1 MNLTQGLG
9 SLKQALQRLLASL
22 RRTPMINKEDIRMI
36 KVVVAV
42 LIGFILYLMITSF
55 ESDESKAS
63 KACSPFILE
72 SYSNIT
78 ATCKTPK
85 GYTVREIKENSN
97 D

>member
-1 MNLTQGLG
+1 MLELVGMILIVFILFFMITNLT
-9 SLKQALQRLLASL
+9 A
-22 RRTPMINKEDIRMI
+22 I
-36 KVVVAV
+36 
-42 LIGFILYLMITSF
+42 
-55 ESDESKAS
+55 ESKAS